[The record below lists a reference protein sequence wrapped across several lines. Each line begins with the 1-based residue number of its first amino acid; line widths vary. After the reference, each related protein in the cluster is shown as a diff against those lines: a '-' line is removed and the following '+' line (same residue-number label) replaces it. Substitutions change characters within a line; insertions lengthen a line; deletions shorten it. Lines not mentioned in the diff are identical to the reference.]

1 VTRAS
6 WILEVRERLASP
18 PPQALATE
26 GARLAKLVPLF
37 VDAGELWLLL
47 LGPTGEELLPGASTL
62 PEAPVDRGEDPW
74 LAAERC
80 AARMALEPATLLRLG
95 TLDQVPSPAGDV
107 VTPCV
112 AATPPPERSG
122 TARSAAPPLVRL
134 PLRAART
141 PSLLE
146 ERLTV
151 VRGVETWVVVA
162 HVGPVKLAG
171 AEVEIVGRLLERLFQ

>member
-1 VTRAS
+1 VTKAS
-6 WILEVRERLASP
+6 WILDVRERLASP
-18 PPQALATE
+18 PPAALAAE

-47 LGPTGEELLPGASTL
+47 LGPTGKELLAGASTM

-74 LAAERC
+74 VAAERG
-80 AARMALEPATLLRLG
+80 ASRMALEPATLLRLG
-95 TLDQVPSPAGDV
+95 MLGQVSSPAGEAV
-107 VTPCV
+107 IPCI
-112 AATPPPERSG
+112 AATPPPALSAG
-122 TARSAAPPLVRL
+122 ARSVTAPLVRL

-146 ERLTV
+146 ERLMK

-171 AEVEIVGRLLERLFQ
+171 AEVEILGLLLERLFE